1 MVVKYNSLFVRYK
14 PLLLNTCILH
24 YYFAKAYG
32 ESNSTLTLS
41 AMFSLRSYSTFFIHL
56 AKACI
61 ALQVRYTHYFE
72 AFDVF
77 SLCHRQILYQS
88 KIKSPE

>member
-1 MVVKYNSLFVRYK
+1 MFSNNFLIF
-14 PLLLNTCILH
+14 LT
-24 YYFAKAYG
+24 
-32 ESNSTLTLS
+32 SNS
-41 AMFSLRSYSTFFIHL
+41 RYSTFFIHF

-61 ALQVRYTHYFE
+61 ALQVRYTHCFE

-77 SLCHRQILYQS
+77 SLRHQQILYRN